1 MTKYLLAI
9 ATVVLLALNLLV
21 GSVHIPLGDIVD
33 ILRGH
38 EVANPGYRYII
49 LESRLPQAITAL
61 LTGAALATC
70 GLMLQTMFRNPLA
83 GPSVFGIDSGASLG
97 VAIVILAMGGSVITG
112 MGTLSGLMAIL
123 ISAFLGAI
131 LVMIVLLWAAE
142 RVRSNV
148 MLLIVGIMTGY
159 LVSSAI
165 VILNFFATEEGVRSY
180 MIWGMGNFSGVPLS
194 HLPTYTFIILMCL
207 VIALLM
213 VKPLNQLMLGEQY
226 AEGLGL
232 NVRRFRIQLLMVTG
246 ILTAT
251 STAYCGPIAFI
262 GLAVPHIARILFH
275 HTDHR
280 HLLPVTMIMGSIV
293 ALLCNLVCSIP
304 FSGSVIP
311 LNALTPF
318 IGAPVVIYVILKDKN
333 Q

>member
-131 LVMIVLLWAAE
+131 LVMMVLLWAAE

-165 VILNFFATEEGVRSY
+165 VLLNFFATEEGVRSY

-194 HLPTYTFIILMCL
+194 HLPTYTFIILICL

>member
-9 ATVVLLALNLLV
+9 ATVVLLALNLLI

-131 LVMIVLLWAAE
+131 LVMMVLLWAAE

-165 VILNFFATEEGVRSY
+165 VLLNFFATEEGVRSY

>member
-38 EVANPGYRYII
+38 EVANSGYRYII

-131 LVMIVLLWAAE
+131 LVMMVLLWAAE

-165 VILNFFATEEGVRSY
+165 VLLNFFATEEGVRSY

-194 HLPTYTFIILMCL
+194 HLPTYTFIILICL
-207 VIALLM
+207 GVALLM

>member
-123 ISAFLGAI
+123 ISAFLGAL

-165 VILNFFATEEGVRSY
+165 VLLNFFATEEGVRSY

-213 VKPLNQLMLGEQY
+213 V
-226 AEGLGL
+226 
-232 NVRRFRIQLLMVTG
+232 
-246 ILTAT
+246 
-251 STAYCGPIAFI
+251 S
-262 GLAVPHIARILFH
+262 H
-275 HTDHR
+275 
-280 HLLPVTMIMGSIV
+280 SI
-293 ALLCNLVCSIP
+293 S
-304 FSGSVIP
+304 
-311 LNALTPF
+311 
-318 IGAPVVIYVILKDKN
+318 
-333 Q
+333 

>member
-21 GSVHIPLGDIVD
+21 GSVNIPLGDIVD

-131 LVMIVLLWAAE
+131 IVMIVLLWAAE

-165 VILNFFATEEGVRSY
+165 VLLNFFATEEGVRSY

-194 HLPTYTFIILMCL
+194 HLSTYTFIILICL
-207 VIALLM
+207 GVALLM
-213 VKPLNQLMLGEQY
+213 VKPLNLLLLGEQY

-280 HLLPVTMIMGSIV
+280 RLLPVTMIMGSIV
-293 ALLCNLVCSIP
+293 ALLCNLICSISS
-304 FSGSVIP
+304 SGSVIP

>member
-165 VILNFFATEEGVRSY
+165 VLLNFFATEEGVRSY

-194 HLPTYTFIILMCL
+194 HLPTYTFIILICL
-207 VIALLM
+207 GVALLM

>member
-9 ATVVLLALNLLV
+9 ATVVLLALNLLI

-38 EVANPGYRYII
+38 DVANPGYRYII

-131 LVMIVLLWAAE
+131 LVMMVLLWAAE

-165 VILNFFATEEGVRSY
+165 VLLNFFATEEGVRSY

-194 HLPTYTFIILMCL
+194 HLPTYTFIILICL

>member
-9 ATVVLLALNLLV
+9 AAVVLLALNLFI

-131 LVMIVLLWAAE
+131 LVMMVLLWAAE

-165 VILNFFATEEGVRSY
+165 VLLNFFATEEGVRSY

-194 HLPTYTFIILMCL
+194 HLPTYTFIILICL

>member
-165 VILNFFATEEGVRSY
+165 VLLNFFATEEGVRSY

-194 HLPTYTFIILMCL
+194 HLPTYTFIILICL

>member
-9 ATVVLLALNLLV
+9 ATVVLLALNLLI

-165 VILNFFATEEGVRSY
+165 VLLNFFATEEGVRSY

-194 HLPTYTFIILMCL
+194 HLPTYTFIILICL

>member
-123 ISAFLGAI
+123 ISAFLGAL

-165 VILNFFATEEGVRSY
+165 VLLNFFATEEGVRSY

>member
-9 ATVVLLALNLLV
+9 ATVVLLALNLLI

-38 EVANPGYRYII
+38 DVANPGYRYII

-131 LVMIVLLWAAE
+131 LVMMVLLWAAE

-165 VILNFFATEEGVRSY
+165 VLLNFFATEEGVRSY

>member
-1 MTKYLLAI
+1 M
-9 ATVVLLALNLLV
+9 
-21 GSVHIPLGDIVD
+21 
-33 ILRGH
+33 
-38 EVANPGYRYII
+38 
-49 LESRLPQAITAL
+49 
-61 LTGAALATC
+61 
-70 GLMLQTMFRNPLA
+70 M
-83 GPSVFGIDSGASLG
+83 
-97 VAIVILAMGGSVITG
+97 
-112 MGTLSGLMAIL
+112 
-123 ISAFLGAI
+123 
-131 LVMIVLLWAAE
+131 VLLWAAE

-165 VILNFFATEEGVRSY
+165 VLLNFFATEEGVRSY

>member
-9 ATVVLLALNLLV
+9 ATVVLLALNLLI

-38 EVANPGYRYII
+38 DVANPGYRYIV

-123 ISAFLGAI
+123 ISAFIGAI
-131 LVMIVLLWAAE
+131 IVMIVLLWAAE

-165 VILNFFATEEGVRSY
+165 VLLNFFATEEGVRSY

-194 HLPTYTFIILMCL
+194 HLSTFTFIIIICL
-207 VIALLM
+207 AIALLM
-213 VKPLNQLMLGEQY
+213 VKPLNLLMLGEQY

-232 NVRRFRIQLLMVTG
+232 NVRRFRIQLLVVTG

-251 STAYCGPIAFI
+251 STAYCGPVAFI

-280 HLLPVTMIMGSIV
+280 YLLPTTMIMGSIV
-293 ALLCNLVCSIP
+293 ALLCNLICSIP

>member
-38 EVANPGYRYII
+38 EVANPGYQYII

-123 ISAFLGAI
+123 ISAFLGAL

-165 VILNFFATEEGVRSY
+165 VLLNFFATEEGVRSY

>member
-9 ATVVLLALNLLV
+9 ATVVLLALNLLI

-131 LVMIVLLWAAE
+131 LVMMVLLWAAE

-165 VILNFFATEEGVRSY
+165 VLLNFFATEEGVRSY

-213 VKPLNQLMLGEQY
+213 VKPLNLLLLGEQY

-246 ILTAT
+246 ILNAT

>member
-9 ATVVLLALNLLV
+9 ATVVLLALNLLI

-131 LVMIVLLWAAE
+131 IVMIVLLWAAE

-165 VILNFFATEEGVRSY
+165 VLLNFFATEEGVRSY

-194 HLPTYTFIILMCL
+194 HLPTYTFIILLCL

-275 HTDHR
+275 YTDHR

-304 FSGSVIP
+304 FGGSVIP

>member
-9 ATVVLLALNLLV
+9 ATVVLLALNLLI

-165 VILNFFATEEGVRSY
+165 VLLNFFATEEGVRSY

>member
-9 ATVVLLALNLLV
+9 AAVVLLALNLLI

-165 VILNFFATEEGVRSY
+165 VLLNFFATEEGVRSY

-194 HLPTYTFIILMCL
+194 HLPTYTFIILICL
-207 VIALLM
+207 AIALLM